1 MSHVSIYTFP
11 HSLLNRW
18 SVGVD
23 EPVALFELDTK
34 TVSNEL
40 STIKFE
46 MNREEIKNMLDT
58 LEQIKSKFDE
68 VLS

>member
-1 MSHVSIYTFP
+1 M
-11 HSLLNRW
+11 
-18 SVGVD
+18 
-23 EPVALFELDTK
+23 FELDTK

-46 MNREEIKNMLDT
+46 MNKEEIKNMLDT